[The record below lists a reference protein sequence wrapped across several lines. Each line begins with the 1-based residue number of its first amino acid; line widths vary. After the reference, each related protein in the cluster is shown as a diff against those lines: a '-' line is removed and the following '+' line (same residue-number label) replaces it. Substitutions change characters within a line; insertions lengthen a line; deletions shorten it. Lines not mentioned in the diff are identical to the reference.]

1 MQTIMPS
8 RERFC
13 VYAAPNVSGPAG
25 FAMAETVALR
35 SGMPREARANGRRH
49 FGKTKYPFF
58 FEHIQC
64 PVRRRRWSGCNSSL
78 RGRAKCAAGDRSAL
92 SPAWRAAAQFSVPT
106 KNPCSGK
113 KNSLF
118 FGGTGNRLQAVE
130 CFVIGSRNGPKR
142 PGNVRHFLTFPVNF
156 PVLREFAARDT
167 GMAGR

>member
-64 PVRRRRWSGCNSSL
+64 PARSAMDAGIAAGRWSGCNSSL
-78 RGRAKCAAGDRSAL
+78 RGRAKCAAGDRVRLIARLARRGAILCSDE
-92 SPAWRAAAQFSVPT
+92 
-106 KNPCSGK
+106 NPCSGK

-130 CFVIGSRNGPKR
+130 YAS
-142 PGNVRHFLTFPVNF
+142 
-156 PVLREFAARDT
+156 
-167 GMAGR
+167 

>member
-58 FEHIQC
+58 FEHNQC
-64 PVRRRRWSGCNSSL
+64 AARRRRGWPLERLQQLSPRARQM
-78 RGRAKCAAGDRSAL
+78 RGRRQVRLIARLARRGAIL
-92 SPAWRAAAQFSVPT
+92 
-106 KNPCSGK
+106 CSDEK
-113 KNSLF
+113 SLF
-118 FGGTGNRLQAVE
+118 GQE
-130 CFVIGSRNGPKR
+130 E
-142 PGNVRHFLTFPVNF
+142 FPVFRRN
-156 PVLREFAARDT
+156 RESAASC
-167 GMAGR
+167 